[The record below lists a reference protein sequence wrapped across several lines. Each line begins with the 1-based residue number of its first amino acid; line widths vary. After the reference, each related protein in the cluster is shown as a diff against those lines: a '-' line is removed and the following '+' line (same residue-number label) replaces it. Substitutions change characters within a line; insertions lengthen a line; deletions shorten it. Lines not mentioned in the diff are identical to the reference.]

1 MNAHAAINIITE
13 HYHYHYCFRVD
24 GPKRL
29 KNSTCEHG
37 FFCKRRKKSLFSK
50 NLPYPREG
58 HCCTELV
65 HALTQTAMRKLK
77 QRNYGPTEGEKE
89 RKCLSLSHSNL

>member
-37 FFCKRRKKSLFSK
+37 FFLQTEKKI
-50 NLPYPREG
+50 P
-58 HCCTELV
+58 V
-65 HALTQTAMRKLK
+65 LK
-77 QRNYGPTEGEKE
+77 EP
-89 RKCLSLSHSNL
+89 SLSKGRTLWYRDWFMH